1 MNADER
7 IAYINYRLAKHLE
20 AISDK
25 YEVVGV
31 FLQGS
36 QNYGLDIYED
46 DYKSDVDT
54 KAIVLPSFEDIV
66 YNRPPVS
73 TTIVLDNNE
82 HVDVKDVRVM
92 FDNFKKQNTNFIEIL
107 FTPYRILNGKYYTLV
122 QPIFDNA
129 ERIAHL
135 DYNKALS
142 CIAGMS
148 EQKRVA
154 LKHPYPTIVDK
165 IEKFGYDPK
174 QLHHIYRLNDFIKK
188 FISGMPYAE
197 CLIPD
202 DKDYLIRIK
211 KGTSPHATHNIKQSE
226 WAEIHANDINTET
239 HELADRAKDPSR
251 GVDTGAIE
259 LLDKVKYELLKERF
273 KEELL
278 WGNKD
283 NVKN

>member
-7 IAYINYRLAKHLE
+7 IAHINYRLAEHLK

-66 YNRPPVS
+66 YNRPPAS

-82 HVDVKDVRVM
+82 HVDVKDVRFM
-92 FDNFKKQNTNFIEIL
+92 FDNFKKQNTSFIEIL
-107 FTPYRILNGKYYTLV
+107 FTPYRIINAQYYDLV

-154 LKHPYPTIVDK
+154 LKHPYPTIIDK

-188 FISGMPYAE
+188 YISGMPYSK

-202 DKDYLIRIK
+202 EKDYLIKIK
-211 KGTSPHATHNIKQSE
+211 KGTLPCATANIKQNE
-226 WAEIHANDINTET
+226 WAEIRAININTDT
-239 HELADRAKDPSR
+239 HEIADRAKDPSR
-251 GVDTGAIE
+251 TVDTGAIE
-259 LLDKVKYELLKERF
+259 ILDKVKFELLKARF
-273 KEELL
+273 IKELL
-278 WGNKD
+278 WESK
-283 NVKN
+283 K

>member
-1 MNADER
+1 MKR
-7 IAYINYRLAKHLE
+7 IDYINDRLKAHLE

-82 HVDVKDVRVM
+82 HVDVKDVRLM
-92 FDNFKKQNTNFIEIL
+92 FDNFKKQNTSFVEIL
-107 FTPYRILNGKYYTLV
+107 FTPFKLV
-122 QPIFDNA
+122 NAQYDELLQPIFNNA

-148 EQKRVA
+148 EQKFVA
-154 LKHPYPTIVDK
+154 LKHPYPTIIDK
-165 IEKFGYDPK
+165 IKKFGYDPK
-174 QLHHIYRLNDFIKK
+174 QLHHIFRLNDFIKK
-188 FISGMPYAE
+188 YISGMPYAK

-202 DKDYLIRIK
+202 NMDYLIKVK
-211 KGTSPHATHNIKQSE
+211 KGEAPTSTHNVKQCE
-226 WAEIHANDINTET
+226 WAEIFANGTNVET
-239 HELADRAKDPSR
+239 HAIANQAKDPSR
-251 GVDTGAIE
+251 KVDKGAIE
-259 LLDKVKYELLKERF
+259 ILDKVKYELLKARF
-273 KEELL
+273 IKELK
-278 WGNKD
+278 GNADK
-283 NVKN
+283 

>member
-54 KAIVLPSFEDIV
+54 KAIVLPSFEDVV

-148 EQKRVA
+148 EQKFVA

-165 IEKFGYDPK
+165 IKKFGYDPK
-174 QLHHIYRLNDFIKK
+174 QLHHIFRLNDFIKK
-188 FISGMPYAE
+188 YINGIPYAE

-202 DKDYLIRIK
+202 DKDYLIEIK
-211 KGTSPHATHNIKQSE
+211 KGEDPSHSPEQSD
-226 WAEIHANDINTET
+226 WAEISANFTN
-239 HELADRAKDPSR
+239 ADTYAIANHAKDPNR
-251 GVDTGAIE
+251 KVDTGAIE
-259 LLDKVKYELLKERF
+259 LLDKVKYELLKEHF

-278 WGNKD
+278 WGNKE

>member
-36 QNYGLDIYED
+36 QNYELDIYED

-66 YNRPPVS
+66 YNRPPAS

-82 HVDVKDVRVM
+82 HVDVKDVRLM
-92 FDNFKKQNTNFIEIL
+92 FDNFKKQNTSFIEIL
-107 FTPYRILNGKYYTLV
+107 FTPYKIINAQYAELL

-129 ERIAHL
+129 ERIARL

-154 LKHPYPTIVDK
+154 LKHPYPTIIDK
-165 IEKFGYDPK
+165 IKKFGYDPK

-188 FISGMPYAE
+188 FISGMSYAE

-211 KGTSPHATHNIKQSE
+211 KGTSPYATANIKQSE
-226 WAEIHANDINTET
+226 WAEIYANKINTDT
-239 HELADRAKDPSR
+239 HEFADRAKDPSR
-251 GVDTGAIE
+251 KVDTGAIE
-259 LLDKVKYELLKERF
+259 ILDKVKFELLKARF
-273 KEELL
+273 IKEL
-278 WGNKD
+278 K
-283 NVKN
+283 KP

>member
-1 MNADER
+1 MKR
-7 IAYINYRLAKHLE
+7 IDYINDRLKAHLE

-92 FDNFKKQNTNFIEIL
+92 FDNFKKQNTNFVEIL
-107 FTPYRILNGKYYTLV
+107 FTPYKIINAQYAELV

-135 DYNKALS
+135 DYNKALL

-148 EQKRVA
+148 EQKYVA

-165 IEKFGYDPK
+165 IKKFGYDPK
-174 QLHHIYRLNDFIKK
+174 QLHHIFRLHDFIKK
-188 FISGMPYAE
+188 YISGLPYTE

-202 DKDYLIRIK
+202 NKDYLIKVK
-211 KGTSPHATHNIKQSE
+211 KGEEPTSTHNVKQCE
-226 WAEIHANDINTET
+226 WVGVIIQWGLTIATT
-239 HELADRAKDPSR
+239 LTMLA
-251 GVDTGAIE
+251 
-259 LLDKVKYELLKERF
+259 LLLFTK
-273 KEELL
+273 
-278 WGNKD
+278 
-283 NVKN
+283 

>member
-1 MNADER
+1 MKR
-7 IAYINYRLAKHLE
+7 IDYINDRLKAHLE

-54 KAIVLPSFEDIV
+54 KAIVLPSFEDVV
-66 YNRPPVS
+66 YNRPPAS
-73 TTIVLDNNE
+73 TTIVLENNE
-82 HVDVKDVRVM
+82 HVDVKDVRLM
-92 FDNFKKQNTNFIEIL
+92 FDNFKKQNTSFIEIL
-107 FTPYRILNGKYYTLV
+107 FTPYKIINAQYAELL

-129 ERIAHL
+129 ERIARL

-154 LKHPYPTIVDK
+154 LKHPYPTIIDK

-188 FISGMPYAE
+188 FISGISYAE

-211 KGTSPHATHNIKQSE
+211 KGTSPYATANIKQRE
-226 WAEIHANDINTET
+226 WAEIYANNINTET
-239 HELADRAKDPSR
+239 HEIADRAKDPSR
-251 GVDTGAIE
+251 KVDIGAIE
-259 LLDKVKYELLKERF
+259 ILDKVKFELLKARF
-273 KEELL
+273 IKEL
-278 WGNKD
+278 K
-283 NVKN
+283 KP

>member
-1 MNADER
+1 MRR
-7 IAYINYRLAKHLE
+7 IDYINDRLKAHLE
-20 AISDK
+20 AINDK

-54 KAIVLPSFEDIV
+54 KAIVLPSFEDVV

-92 FDNFKKQNTNFIEIL
+92 FDNFKKQNTNFVEIL
-107 FTPYRILNGKYYTLV
+107 FTPYKIINAQYAELV

-148 EQKRVA
+148 EQKFVA
-154 LKHPYPTIVDK
+154 LKHPYPTIIDK
-165 IEKFGYDPK
+165 IKKFGYDPK
-174 QLHHIYRLNDFIKK
+174 QLHHIFRLHDFMKK
-188 FISGMPYAE
+188 YISGMPYAE

-202 DKDYLIRIK
+202 NKDYLIKVK
-211 KGTSPHATHNIKQSE
+211 KGEAPTNTHNVKQCE
-226 WAEIHANDINTET
+226 WAEIFAYGTNVET
-239 HELADRAKDPSR
+239 HAIAYQAKDPSR
-251 GVDTGAIE
+251 TVDKGAIE
-259 LLDKVKYELLKERF
+259 ILDKVKYELLKARF
-273 KEELL
+273 IKELKGEKL
-278 WGNKD
+278 
-283 NVKN
+283 

>member
-1 MNADER
+1 MRR
-7 IAYINYRLAKHLE
+7 IDYINDRLKAHLE
-20 AISDK
+20 AINNK

-92 FDNFKKQNTNFIEIL
+92 FDNFKKQNTSFIEIL
-107 FTPYRILNGKYYTLV
+107 FTPYKIINAQYAELV

-148 EQKRVA
+148 EQKFVA
-154 LKHPYPTIVDK
+154 LKHPYPTIIDK

-174 QLHHIYRLNDFIKK
+174 QLHHIFRLHDFIKK
-188 FISGMPYAE
+188 YISGMSYAE

-202 DKDYLIRIK
+202 NKDYLIKVK
-211 KGTSPHATHNIKQSE
+211 KGEAPTSTHNVKQCE
-226 WAEIHANDINTET
+226 WAEIFANGTNVET
-239 HELADRAKDPSR
+239 HAIANQAKDPSR
-251 GVDTGAIE
+251 MVDKGAIE
-259 LLDKVKYELLKERF
+259 ILDKVKYELLKARF
-273 KEELL
+273 IKEL
-278 WGNKD
+278 K
-283 NVKN
+283 KP

>member
-1 MNADER
+1 MKR
-7 IAYINYRLAKHLE
+7 IDYINDRLKAHLE

-92 FDNFKKQNTNFIEIL
+92 FDNFKKQNTNFVEIL
-107 FTPYRILNGKYYTLV
+107 FTPYKIVNAQYAELV

-148 EQKRVA
+148 EQKYVA

-165 IEKFGYDPK
+165 IKKFGYDPK
-174 QLHHIYRLNDFIKK
+174 QLHHIFRLHDFIKK
-188 FISGMPYAE
+188 YISGLPYTE

-202 DKDYLIRIK
+202 NKDYLIKVK
-211 KGTSPHATHNIKQSE
+211 KGEEPTSTHNVKQCE
-226 WAEIHANDINTET
+226 WAEIFANGTNVET
-239 HELADRAKDPSR
+239 HTIANQAKDPSR
-251 GVDTGAIE
+251 KVDKGAIE
-259 LLDKVKYELLKERF
+259 ILDKVKYELLKARF
-273 KEELL
+273 IKELKTFDI
-278 WGNKD
+278 NFQF
-283 NVKN
+283 

>member
-1 MNADER
+1 MIRR
-7 IAYINYRLAKHLE
+7 IDYINNRLKAHLE

-36 QNYGLDIYED
+36 QNYELDIYED

-66 YNRPPVS
+66 YNRPPAS

-82 HVDVKDVRVM
+82 HVDVKDVRLM
-92 FDNFKKQNTNFIEIL
+92 FDNFKKQNTSFIEIL
-107 FTPYRILNGKYYTLV
+107 FTPYKIINAQYAELL

-129 ERIAHL
+129 ERIARL

-154 LKHPYPTIVDK
+154 LKHPYPTIIDK
-165 IEKFGYDPK
+165 IIKFGYDPK

-188 FISGMPYAE
+188 FISGMPYSE

-211 KGTSPHATHNIKQSE
+211 KGTSPCATQNIKQSD
-226 WAEIHANDINTET
+226 WAEIYANNINTET
-239 HELADRAKDPSR
+239 HEVADRAKDPSR
-251 GVDTGAIE
+251 KVDTGAIE
-259 LLDKVKYELLKERF
+259 ILDKVKFELLKARF
-273 KEELL
+273 IKELR
-278 WGNKD
+278 GNE
-283 NVKN
+283 